1 MSNSTGE
8 NHSYKKS
15 MHGDSSAVTIDATAD
30 SIEGLKLMLQKVGI
44 TLPAGGPEA
53 QEEPCGAS
61 DSQEMPLDAVV
72 VSQPE
77 EDPTGMQFPRTE
89 IDPDAKPDVSMST
102 DKEVLS
108 SVIRDRLKDFLMNSS
123 K

>member
-1 MSNSTGE
+1 MAE
-8 NHSYKKS
+8 
-15 MHGDSSAVTIDATAD
+15 
-30 SIEGLKLMLQKVGI
+30 LKLGMDELQYLLK
-44 TLPAGGPEA
+44 LAGVQGPE
-53 QEEPCGAS
+53 QQDEPCDAC
-61 DSQEMPLDAVV
+61 DSEEMPLDAVV
-72 VSQPE
+72 VSKPE

>member
-1 MSNSTGE
+1 MSDQES
-8 NHSYKKS
+8 HSYTKQF
-15 MHGDSSAVTIDATAD
+15 SSTDAGATVTASSD
-30 SIEGLKLMLQKVGI
+30 SIEGLKIMLQKVGI
-44 TLPAGGPEA
+44 TLPAGEPEPEA

-61 DSQEMPLDAVV
+61 DSDEMPLDAVV

-77 EDPTGMQFPRTE
+77 ENPTGMQFPRTE

-108 SVIRDRLKDFLMNSS
+108 SVIRDRLKDFLMNGS

>member
-1 MSNSTGE
+1 MSDE
-8 NHSYKKS
+8 VHSYKKS
-15 MHGDSSAVTIDATAD
+15 LYGDNASVTIDASAD
-30 SIEGLKLMLQKVGI
+30 SIDGLKIMLQKVGI
-44 TLPAGGPEA
+44 TLPSGGPEA
-53 QEEPCGAS
+53 QEEPCDAC
-61 DSQEMPLDAVV
+61 DSEEMPLDAVV
-72 VSQPE
+72 VSKPE

>member
-15 MHGDSSAVTIDATAD
+15 MHGDSSAVTIDATAE

-44 TLPAGGPEA
+44 TLPAGEPEA
-53 QEEPCGAS
+53 QEQPCGAEHPA
-61 DSQEMPLDAVV
+61 EMPLDAIV

-77 EDPTGMQFPRTE
+77 ENPTGMQFPRTD
-89 IDPDAKPDVSMST
+89 IDPDAKQDASMST